1 MAALNSLR
9 PALGALGRNPILII
23 LVGLFGL
30 VQLPQLALQQ
40 ANPLVAAVVSL
51 GMSVL
56 MVLVLPFIQ
65 GGLLGMA
72 DEALGGRT
80 GLGTLVAEGKANY
93 LRLLGAYLG
102 LFAVNFVF
110 GIVVI
115 VAAILGGVTVF
126 AGDEQ
131 ASLATLGVVAII
143 LLLVVFAYLVV
154 VFLVQFYAHAIVLS
168 GAGLVGGFKRSATLV
183 RRNLVSV
190 VGYSLILL
198 VGSLLLGGIGG
209 IASIL
214 LSPQPTGLS
223 VPDLSMS
230 MLAGLGIAYV
240 VAVAVLGA
248 FYATYSVAFYRS
260 IEDTTSKL

>member
-9 PALGALGRNPILII
+9 PALGALGRNPILIV

-51 GMSVL
+51 GISVL
-56 MVLVLPFIQ
+56 MLLVVPFVQ

-80 GLGTLVAEGKANY
+80 GLGTLVTEGKANY

-115 VAAILGGVTVF
+115 VAVFIGGVTMF

-214 LSPQPTGLS
+214 LSPQPTGLPA
-223 VPDLSMS
+223 PDLSMS

-260 IEDTTSKL
+260 IEDTTSRL